1 MYKTSQNIFDTSV
14 LANESLLVQT
24 SPNTAEAV
32 ADAEYE
38 RRMLEARAK
47 QAEENAAR
55 QAQEAAQ
62 AEYERRMQEAR
73 EKAAS
78 EQAAREARISEGAVG
93 EGVSPEEYYNS
104 TPQSPAAPAVVQQ
117 RRSIPAW
124 VAVGA
129 AGVLMYIF
137 GSMG

>member
-104 TPQSPAAPAVVQQ
+104 TPQSPAVVQQ